1 MNRRRSLAGRVE
13 IRDAPDVVTMDDK
26 PSQVLRTGR
35 NTSMW
40 SALEAVR
47 ACEAEVCVSCGNTGA
62 LMAMSMIRLR
72 KLEGVNRPAIAVLW
86 PSQNPAGFNIMLDVG
101 ADVRADAR
109 DLCQYALMGVSYA
122 RNGLDMDYP
131 RVGVLNVG
139 TEEHKGRA
147 ELKEA
152 HALIASL
159 ADDANFEFV
168 GFVGRCHSPCFP
180 LPGRGVQ

>member
-1 MNRRRSLAGRVE
+1 
-13 IRDAPDVVTMDDK
+13 
-26 PSQVLRTGR
+26 
-35 NTSMW
+35 MW

-47 ACEAEVCVSCGNTGA
+47 AGEEVCVSCGNTGA

-109 DLCQYALMGVSYA
+109 DLCQYSLMGVSYA
-122 RNGLDMDYP
+122 RKVLDIKYP

-139 TEEHKGRA
+139 TEEHTGRA

-159 ADDANFEFV
+159 RMMRILSSSVLSKGAISQARNAMLSLRT
-168 GFVGRCHSPCFP
+168 GSQAISR
-180 LPGRGVQ
+180 